1 MKEINSI
8 IEVYEQKKQTEERCA
23 LATVIRVDGS
33 SYRRTGARMFVSES
47 GQWVGGISGGCL
59 EGDALRRAKMAIMQ
73 DKPSVVT
80 YDTTE
85 DDAHQIG
92 VGLGCNGIIDILI
105 TPITRDAT
113 NHPIQVLAKARKER
127 KPQVII
133 TVVHSLHPEIA
144 TGQVVLYENDHK
156 LLDLF
161 PKGKGLVEAVET
173 VFTRKKSKLTEVVL
187 GDHSLVCFVE
197 FIPPPI
203 HLIVQG
209 GNYDIYPLLRQAKE
223 LGWILTVVANPKKL
237 DRLAFDLSRQIIPS
251 KSEELPLID
260 EYTAT
265 ILMAHD
271 YATDLRHLHSMLDT
285 HIPYIGL
292 LGPRKRTLKMYADL
306 IKSDRPL
313 TVHDENRIHSPV
325 GLDIGA
331 TSPEE
336 IALSILAE
344 IVTFFS
350 GRVGGHLK
358 HREGPIHER
367 S

>member
-1 MKEINSI
+1 MKEINAI
-8 IEVYEQKKQTEERCA
+8 IDAYETRKDQGERTA
-23 LATVIRVDGS
+23 LATVVRVDGS
-33 SYRRTGARMFVSES
+33 SYRRTGARMFVSEN

-105 TPITRDAT
+105 TPITDDDT
-113 NHPIQVLAKARKER
+113 DHPIHELERAREERRPQVL
-127 KPQVII
+127 V
-133 TVVHSLHPEIA
+133 TVVESEHDDLPQ
-144 TGQVVLYENDHK
+144 GKVVLYKDDDAFASQLHGDI
-156 LLDLF
+156 LD
-161 PKGKGLVEAVET
+161 AVHQA
-173 VFTRKKSKLTEVVL
+173 FAKKKSKLTELTIDSQAVT
-187 GDHSLVCFVE
+187 CFVE
-197 FIPPPI
+197 FLPPPI

-209 GNYDIYPLLRQAKE
+209 GNYDIYPLLRQAHE
-223 LGWILTVVANPKKL
+223 LGWRLTVVANPKKL
-237 DRLAFDLSRQIIPS
+237 DRVAFDLATDIISS
-251 KSEELPLID
+251 KSEELPFID

-271 YATDLRHLHSMLDT
+271 YATDLRHLKALLETD
-285 HIPYIGL
+285 IPYIGL

-306 IKSDRPL
+306 NKADRSL
-313 TVHDENRIHSPV
+313 TVADEKRIHSPV

-331 TSPEE
+331 ASPEE

-350 GRVGGHLK
+350 GRAGGHLK

-367 S
+367 